1 MPTLTAF
8 HAARHYPADARRG
21 DAPAGMHVADSF
33 GDVAAEYDALS
44 TRAGLVD
51 RSDRGRVVV
60 TGADRA
66 RWLSGL
72 VTNVVQTLDSGSG
85 NYAFALDPR
94 GRVVFDVIILAV
106 GEALWLDVDGEVV
119 AAALK
124 HLDRYLFSE
133 SVRLADASAEDARLA
148 VYGPSAVDVARALGN
163 TNFAALPAL
172 GHLLVGPDVRLVR
185 NDLGR
190 VPGFELIVPR
200 EQAAAW
206 WDRLVEAGAQPAGWQ
221 AFHALR
227 IEAGVPWLGL
237 DIDEQ
242 VLPPETGQ
250 IERGIS
256 LSKGCFVGYE
266 ILERMRS
273 RGALARRLVGLRAE
287 GGGALAAGDVL
298 RQGGGVVGR
307 VTSVARHP
315 RTGRWIGLGYLKTG
329 LPSHDG
335 IVAGESGQSVV
346 IVPLPAA

>member
-8 HAARHYPADARRG
+8 HAAQRYPSSARCG
-21 DAPAGMHVADSF
+21 DGPAGVHVADSF
-33 GDVAAEYDALS
+33 GDVAAEYKALS
-44 TRAGLVD
+44 KRAGLVD

-60 TGADRA
+60 TGTDRA

-72 VTNVVQTLDSGSG
+72 VSNVVQTLDSGSG

-94 GRVVFDVIILAV
+94 GRVVFDMNILVV
-106 GEALWLDVDGEVV
+106 GEALWLDMDADVV
-119 AAALK
+119 ASALK

-133 SVRLADASAEDARLA
+133 SVRLEDVTAADARLA
-148 VYGPSAVDVARALGN
+148 VYGPSAGDVARVLGN

-172 GHLLVGPDVRLVR
+172 GHLQVGPDVRLVR

-190 VPGFELIVPR
+190 LPGFELILPR

-206 WDRLVEAGAQPAGWQ
+206 WDRLVEAGAQPAGRQ
-221 AFHALR
+221 ALHVAR

-287 GGGALAAGDVL
+287 GSAALAAGAVL

-307 VTSVARHP
+307 VTSAAQHP
-315 RTGRWIGLGYLKTG
+315 LTGQWIGLGYLKTG
-329 LPSHDG
+329 LPTQDG
-335 IVAGESGQSVV
+335 ITAGESGQSVLV
-346 IVPLPAA
+346 VPLPAA